1 MKHRAY
7 GRIERDVMQLAIL
20 LYVLQMLLLLLV
32 QYVSSFNRPD
42 LNIGVKSFVIHILSF
57 TVHLDSYVCSYVA
70 KIGNVI
76 M

>member
-7 GRIERDVMQLAIL
+7 GRIERDVMQLELAVSNTSVEVCTSNVAFAIGPI
-20 LYVLQMLLLLLV
+20 
-32 QYVSSFNRPD
+32 SSFNRPD

-57 TVHLDSYVCSYVA
+57 TVHLDLRFLC
-70 KIGNVI
+70 